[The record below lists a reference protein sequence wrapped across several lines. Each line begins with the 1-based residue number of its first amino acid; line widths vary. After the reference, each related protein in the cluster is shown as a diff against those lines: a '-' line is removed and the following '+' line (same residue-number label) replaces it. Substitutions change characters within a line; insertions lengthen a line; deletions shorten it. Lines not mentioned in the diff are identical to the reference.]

1 MVNRTYFTLSL
12 GKHGEVL
19 NLGLAERWGVVGDDH
34 QLALAIPQGLE
45 GLLVAKDVL
54 AGLHDQGE
62 SGVDGL
68 IALLCGLLLCSHGYL
83 WFLDFADRT
92 VTNTFSSLKFEESS

>member
-1 MVNRTYFTLSL
+1 MDSGL
-12 GKHGEVL
+12 GQHGVVL
-19 NLGLAERWGVVGDDH
+19 DLGLTERGSVVGDDN
-34 QLALAIPQGLE
+34 QLALAVPQGLE
-45 GLLVAKDVL
+45 GLLVAKNVL

-62 SGVDGL
+62 SGIDRL
-68 IALLCGLLLCSHGYL
+68 IALLCGFLLCSHGKL